1 MRFIP
6 ARAGNTRCVRVR
18 ALRRRAHPH
27 SRREYLGSSGL
38 GFGWSGSPPLV
49 RGTCPPAYFWFCV
62 LRLIPARAGNMTW
75 FSRRPKV
82 CPAHP
87 RSRGEH
93 SWVRA
98 HDGERSGSSPLARG
112 TCAAVTAHP
121 AGERLIPA
129 RAGNICGVQPGC
141 RPRPAHPRSRGE
153 HFCATGYQSS
163 SSGSSPLARGTC
175 YGHDASSRPGRLIP
189 ARAGNISCAFL
200 PARLAAAHPRSRGEH
215 KAPRYVARPGGWL
228 IPARA
233 GNIRHSV
240 APLDASAAH
249 PRSRGEHA
257 APILARR
264 SPGGSSPLA
273 RGTCPA

>member
-62 LRLIPARAGNMTW
+62 RRLIPARAGNMTW

-93 SWVRA
+93 SA
-98 HDGERSGSSPLARG
+98 AGASLLMRSGSSPLARG
-112 TCAAVTAHP
+112 TSRGLGQGAYRW
-121 AGERLIPA
+121 RLIPA
-129 RAGNICGVQPGC
+129 RAGNMVASVVCKSPWT
-141 RPRPAHPRSRGE
+141 AHPRSRGE
-153 HFCATGYQSS
+153 HLS
-163 SSGSSPLARGTC
+163 L
-175 YGHDASSRPGRLIP
+175 SRTVPVR
-189 ARAGNISCAFL
+189 
-200 PARLAAAHPRSRGEH
+200 
-215 KAPRYVARPGGWL
+215 
-228 IPARA
+228 
-233 GNIRHSV
+233 
-240 APLDASAAH
+240 
-249 PRSRGEHA
+249 
-257 APILARR
+257 
-264 SPGGSSPLA
+264 
-273 RGTCPA
+273 

>member
-62 LRLIPARAGNMTW
+62 RRLIPARAGNMTW

-93 SWVRA
+93 LGLNR
-98 HDGERSGSSPLARG
+98 GEQRRFGSSPLARG
-112 TCAAVTAHP
+112 TWVPPYSETQTY
-121 AGERLIPA
+121 RLIPA
-129 RAGNICGVQPGC
+129 RAGNI
-141 RPRPAHPRSRGE
+141 RPRSPRRHQSSAHPRSRGE
-153 HFCATGYQSS
+153 HN
-163 SSGSSPLARGTC
+163 
-175 YGHDASSRPGRLIP
+175 YGH
-189 ARAGNISCAFL
+189 
-200 PARLAAAHPRSRGEH
+200 HP
-215 KAPRYVARPGGWL
+215 
-228 IPARA
+228 
-233 GNIRHSV
+233 
-240 APLDASAAH
+240 
-249 PRSRGEHA
+249 
-257 APILARR
+257 
-264 SPGGSSPLA
+264 
-273 RGTCPA
+273 